1 MYSSKSWDSNPHVF
15 NYSGWVTSHLK
26 WHFCL
31 YQVVIRFP
39 PIPQTP
45 GDPDETLLTLLTLVA
60 HHAANFEIRRTNGG
74 RGTKRLR
81 RAQLRRHGLGL
92 QDMARPAGVEGFYAP
107 FFWRNLTATNS
118 CFSSW
123 GFTMQKR
130 TVRAAQSKNGVWSRE
145 QRRPYSEPRLRVAMY
160 TGLEINRMWMAQLSR

>member
-107 FFWRNLTATNS
+107 FFLAKPHRNKFVFFILGFHNAKTDG
-118 CFSSW
+118 SSS
-123 GFTMQKR
+123 TEQKR
-130 TVRAAQSKNGVWSRE
+130 RLV
-145 QRRPYSEPRLRVAMY
+145 QRTASPV
-160 TGLEINRMWMAQLSR
+160 